1 MIEIPARHRF
11 ETMSASRPDA
21 ASRDEEAPH
30 PLRPV
35 DVDASLDLLG
45 TLLDRPAI
53 QDAPV
58 DNRALWRWLRRW
70 FHLESTWRQ
79 GIETSLTEL
88 PTSAFRFNRAA
99 ELLRLELVALYG
111 LEVAWS
117 IARTV
122 ALQAVD
128 PQTGDMV
135 RVTITGEPYFTD
147 EEQI

>member
-99 ELLRLELVALYG
+99 ELLHPTRGGDRVGAIVGTWLKRDGRLDAPVDVERVRAVAACFG
-111 LEVAWS
+111 
-117 IARTV
+117 
-122 ALQAVD
+122 Q
-128 PQTGDMV
+128 
-135 RVTITGEPYFTD
+135 
-147 EEQI
+147 